1 MSWLSLLSLISTIVS
16 LVYVMAKSSFIIS
29 SDGAVVTALERSIER
44 DPFNGRFQVGSKMIV
59 CNNTKQTNKK
69 NQFKISTWFDCGED
83 LRKLRIHL
91 KPRSLSRLDRELM
104 VPTTVT

>member
-59 CNNTKQTNKK
+59 CNNTKQTKK
-69 NQFKISTWFDCGED
+69 NQSKISTWFDCGED
-83 LRKLRIHL
+83 LRKLSAHL

-104 VPTTVT
+104 VLL